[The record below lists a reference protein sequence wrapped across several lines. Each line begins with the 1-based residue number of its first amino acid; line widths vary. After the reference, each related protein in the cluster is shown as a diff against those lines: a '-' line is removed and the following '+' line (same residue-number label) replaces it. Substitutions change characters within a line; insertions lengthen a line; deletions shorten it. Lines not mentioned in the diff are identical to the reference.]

1 MHEFSV
7 DPHKLEEMLTYCTG
21 FAKQMLEAHG
31 EFHPFGATLS
41 TDGEV
46 GAVGASTGEEFPPGA
61 ELAQVLIKA
70 FQSQFA
76 EGAIL
81 AAALATNVDIPA
93 QFDPQFPD
101 GIRVTLGC
109 EGYSRHV
116 YLPYHIVER
125 GVMARLARKPRE
137 IVYGEMFSVDIAPWL
152 TKTNG

>member
-1 MHEFSV
+1 
-7 DPHKLEEMLTYCTG
+7 
-21 FAKQMLEAHG
+21 
-31 EFHPFGATLS
+31 
-41 TDGEV
+41 
-46 GAVGASTGEEFPPGA
+46 
-61 ELAQVLIKA
+61 LAQVLIKA